1 MSPTALVLTYGPGQP
16 SFRYRI
22 QPLASALEES
32 GWTVRVER
40 IPKRRYVFR
49 IWERRA
55 PLREA
60 DVVLV
65 HKIKLIP
72 LEARLLAKLC
82 RHLVLDVDDAI
93 HLRRPRRPGD
103 APGDSAWRRA
113 KFGSTCRSMD
123 LVVACNRTIAA
134 VAAPYARR
142 LEVLPTPYD
151 PPGDRAGTWDKAVAP
166 TVVWIGMPENLAY
179 LDLVRPA
186 LARVASRHG
195 MRLRVVCSEFPQW
208 TDVPIE
214 RVPWSAESESGALA
228 SAHIGIMPLSD
239 DAWAEAKCA
248 FKLLQYMA
256 WGLPCVASP
265 VGANS
270 QAVIHGRTGFLA
282 RSLEEW
288 ERSLESLIRD
298 PESGVAMGK
307 AGLEHLRRH
316 YGVGEY
322 VARYREL
329 LRSFSDWERR

>member
-1 MSPTALVLTYGPGQP
+1 VVLTYDPAQP

-32 GWTVRVER
+32 GWNVRVER
-40 IPKRRYVFR
+40 IPRKRYLLR
-49 IWERRA
+49 IWARRA

-72 LEARLLAKLC
+72 LEARLLATLC
-82 RHLVLDVDDAI
+82 RRLVLDLDDAV
-93 HLRRPRRPGD
+93 HLRRPRRPGE
-103 APGDSAWRRA
+103 APGESAWRLA

-123 LVVACNRTIAA
+123 LVVACNQMIAA

-142 LEVLPTPYD
+142 LEVLPTPLD
-151 PPGDRAGTWDKAVAP
+151 PQVGSADARDKAGAP
-166 TVVWIGMPENLAY
+166 TVVWVGMPENLAY

-186 LARVASRHG
+186 LARLASRHG
-195 MRLRVVCSEFPQW
+195 LRLRVVCSEFPEW
-208 TDVPIE
+208 KDVPIE
-214 RVPWSAESESGALA
+214 RVTWSAESESGALET
-228 SAHIGIMPLSD
+228 AHIGIMPLSD
-239 DAWAEAKCA
+239 DAWAEGKCA

-270 QAVIHGRTGFLA
+270 QAVIHGTTGFLA
-282 RSLEEW
+282 RTLDEW
-288 ERSLESLIRD
+288 ERSLGSLIRD
-298 PESGVAMGK
+298 RESCAAMGK
-307 AGLEHLRRH
+307 AGLEHLRLH
-316 YGVGEY
+316 YGVGAY

-329 LRSFSDWERR
+329 LWGLPDRRRR

>member
-1 MSPTALVLTYGPGQP
+1 MILTYGPAQP

-22 QPLASALEES
+22 QPLASALETS
-32 GWTVRVER
+32 GWKVRVER
-40 IPKRRYVFR
+40 IPKRRYLLR
-49 IWERRA
+49 IWQRRA

-60 DVVLV
+60 NVVLV

-72 LEARLLAKLC
+72 LEARLLEELC

-93 HLRRPRRPGD
+93 YVRRPRKPGE
-103 APGDSAWRRA
+103 APGDSTWRRA
-113 KFGSTCRSMD
+113 KFGATCRSMD
-123 LVVACNRTIAA
+123 LVVACNQEIAA

-142 LEVLPTPYD
+142 LEVMPTPLD
-151 PPGDRAGTWDKAVAP
+151 PCCESVDARDTADAA

-186 LARVASRHG
+186 LARLASRYG
-195 MRLRVVCSEFPQW
+195 LRLRVVCSRFPEW
-208 TDVPIE
+208 PEVPIE
-214 RVPWSAESESGALA
+214 RVPWSAESEVEALA
-228 SAHIGIMPLSD
+228 TAHIGIMPLSA
-239 DAWAEAKCA
+239 DAWATGKCA

-270 QAVIHGRTGFLA
+270 QAVMHGTTGFLA
-282 RSLEEW
+282 RTLEEW

-298 PESGVAMGK
+298 PATRRAMGK

-316 YGVGEY
+316 YGVGAY
-322 VARYREL
+322 VARYQEL
-329 LRSFSDWERR
+329 LRSVSRRDQR